1 MYREWEPK
9 IFTDRSEAGRQLA
22 EVLRSRVGPDVVV
35 LGLSR
40 GGVPVAFEVA
50 RALRA
55 PLDLIVVARLGI
67 PWQPETAL
75 GALAEGGIRVIDQH
89 IVESAMVS
97 PHEMDVV
104 ERYERIRLNER
115 VERLR
120 GDWPPPALGG
130 RTVVIVDDGLATGS
144 SARAACLAARRRGAG
159 HLIVA
164 VPIAAE
170 DGLAAL
176 AAVADEVIAL
186 RTPRDF
192 ISVGHA
198 YLDFGQT
205 DDDDV
210 TRFLTVAKGFPAE
223 SASQPGLVPANPP
236 AVPVPVRE
244 LVLSAGVSVV
254 GRLAVPVGAR
264 ELVIVA
270 HISSRERDCA
280 RSRYLS
286 RTLTDTGFATL
297 LVDLLTRDEETLGN
311 RCFAVPSLA
320 RRLQVVT
327 RIVAGDFDRVDY
339 LGSDVAAAVAL
350 EAAAAPEADVNAVA
364 SLGGRPDLVA
374 RLGALRAPTLLVVGE
389 QDSAVLRLNLQAA
402 ERMSCPYRLVTIPGA
417 GHRFREPGT
426 LRAAADQLA
435 AWFRAPAAENGCPS
449 SAGAAT
455 AR

>member
-9 IFTDRSEAGRQLA
+9 IFADRGEAGRQLA
-22 EVLRSRVGPDVVV
+22 EVLRSRVGPDVIV

-67 PWQPETAL
+67 PSQPETAL
-75 GALAEGGIRVIDQH
+75 GALAEGGIRVIDHH
-89 IVESAMVS
+89 IVELAMVS

-104 ERYERIRLNER
+104 ERYERIRLKER

-120 GDWPPPALGG
+120 GDRPAPSLGG

-144 SARAACLAARRRGAG
+144 SARAACQAARRRGAG

-164 VPIAAE
+164 VPIASE
-170 DGLAAL
+170 EGLAAL
-176 AAVADEVIAL
+176 TADADEVVAL

-192 ISVGHA
+192 ISVGHV

-210 TRFLTVAKGFPAE
+210 VRLLAEAKGFPASE
-223 SASQPGLVPANPP
+223 SLPAPLPADRP
-236 AVPVPVRE
+236 AVQVPVRE
-244 LVLSAGVSVV
+244 LVLPAGVPVV

-270 HISSRERDCA
+270 HASSRERDSA

-286 RTLTDTGFATL
+286 CKLTDAGFATL
-297 LVDLLTRDEETLGN
+297 LVDLLTRDEESHGN
-311 RCFAVPSLA
+311 RCFAVPLLA
-320 RRLQVVT
+320 RRLQAVT
-327 RIVAGDFDRVDY
+327 RTVAGDFDRVDY
-339 LGSDVAAAVAL
+339 LGSDVAAAVVL
-350 EAAAAPEADVNAVA
+350 EAAAAPEADVQAVV

-374 RLGALRAPTLLVVGE
+374 RLGALRARTLLIVGE
-389 QDSAVLRLNLQAA
+389 QDSAGLRLNLQAA
-402 ERMSCPYRLVTIPGA
+402 ERMSCPYQLVTIPGA

-426 LRAAADQLA
+426 LRVAAAQLS
-435 AWFRAPAAENGCPS
+435 AWFQAPGARSDCPP

-455 AR
+455 AP